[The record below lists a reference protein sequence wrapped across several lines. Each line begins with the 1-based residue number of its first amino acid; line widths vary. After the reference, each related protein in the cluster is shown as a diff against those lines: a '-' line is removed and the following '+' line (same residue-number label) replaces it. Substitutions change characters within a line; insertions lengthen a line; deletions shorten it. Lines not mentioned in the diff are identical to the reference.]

1 MKLISQTFVLHFS
14 YAEPPAI
21 PQYKRPKRH
30 KKIKPKMN
38 PLYMP
43 VMSLLSLMP
52 SYKPKRHIRMPL
64 IRMPAF
70 RMPRFRM
77 PTLKTRP
84 THSMPTFTTALK
96 HTKTYPMKTH
106 KPVVHHGPKMEY
118 SGWKPIS
125 TNEYSPIPPE
135 YPQPEPE
142 IITIDNAHR

>member
-1 MKLISQTFVLHFS
+1 MNFS
-14 YAEPPAI
+14 YSEPSR
-21 PQYKRPKRH
+21 PQYRRPKRH
-30 KKIKPKMN
+30 KKMN

-64 IRMPAF
+64 IRMPSF

-77 PTLKTRP
+77 PKIKRP
-84 THSMPTFTTALK
+84 TKIMPTFTTIKKA
-96 HTKTYPMKTH
+96 KTYPMKTH
-106 KPVVHHGPKMEY
+106 TPPVKYQKGPKLEF